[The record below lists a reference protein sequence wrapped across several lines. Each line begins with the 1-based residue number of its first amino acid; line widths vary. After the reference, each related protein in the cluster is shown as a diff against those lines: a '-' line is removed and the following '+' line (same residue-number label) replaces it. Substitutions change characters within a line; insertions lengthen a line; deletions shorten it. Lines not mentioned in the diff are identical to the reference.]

1 MFCKIND
8 KYYVK
13 VSNFYQ
19 EVKNENG
26 NIVPIEGEENRLYSP
41 VPNCIKVSVREILN
55 MSKKEPKQ
63 IIKEQKKD
71 TKKVF

>member
-19 EVKNENG
+19 ELQVIDN
-26 NIVPIEGEENRLYSP
+26 NIVPTHGEAKRLYSP
-41 VPNCIKVSVREILN
+41 VPEYEVVSSEEILKAN
-55 MSKKEPKQ
+55 QKKHNKFKKEND
-63 IIKEQKKD
+63 II
-71 TKKVF
+71 F